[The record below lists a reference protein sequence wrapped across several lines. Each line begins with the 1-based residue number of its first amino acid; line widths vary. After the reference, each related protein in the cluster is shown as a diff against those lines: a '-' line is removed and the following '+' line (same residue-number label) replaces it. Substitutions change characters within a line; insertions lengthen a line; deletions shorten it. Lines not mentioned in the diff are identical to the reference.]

1 MYGDM
6 RPDILIVK
14 ILLIAMLV
22 QLGVI
27 SYVFITS
34 YQGRVDTVRAQR
46 AGCERS
52 KLDRKDNADFQVA
65 HRIYIHNV
73 TQADSVKE
81 DVKSVARTAVET
93 FDRTS
98 ASLAKRAKI
107 DCTEAFPKASLF
119 P

>member
-1 MYGDM
+1 MYDDM

-14 ILLIAMLV
+14 VLLIAMLV
-22 QLGVI
+22 QLAVI
-27 SYVFITS
+27 SYVFITG
-34 YQGRVDTVRAQR
+34 YQGRLDTVRAQR

-65 HRIYIHNV
+65 HRIYIHRV
-73 TQADSVKE
+73 TDADSVKE
-81 DVKSVARTAVET
+81 DVKSAARAAVKT

-98 ASLAKRAKI
+98 ASLAERAQI
-107 DCTEAFPKASLF
+107 DCSKAFPKASIF